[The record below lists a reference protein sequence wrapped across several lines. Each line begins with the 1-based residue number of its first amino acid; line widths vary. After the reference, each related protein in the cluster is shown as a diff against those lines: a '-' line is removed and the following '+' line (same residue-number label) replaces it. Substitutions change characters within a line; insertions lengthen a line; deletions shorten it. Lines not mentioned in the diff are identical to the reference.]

1 MKVVLFCGG
10 YGMRMRNGTEDGV
23 PKPMQMVGP
32 RPLIWH
38 VMRYYAH
45 YGHKDFV
52 LCLGYGATHIKNFF
66 LTYEE
71 SASNDF
77 VIRGGKVELLQSDIS
92 DWTITFVDT
101 GVESPI
107 GERLRRVREHVAG
120 ETYFLANY
128 TDVLTDAPLDEMI
141 ARFQASGAAASI
153 MIVPPNS
160 SFHCLD
166 VNSAGEVKNITPA
179 TKLPIWLNGG
189 YFILTQEIFDHL
201 PPGGDLV
208 DDACGALAERGRL
221 IGYQHHGFWK
231 PTDTFK
237 ERADLDTGYQR
248 GDRPWMVWE
257 QPAANDSV
265 RTA

>member
-107 GERLRRVREHVAG
+107 GNGCAG
-120 ETYFLANY
+120 CASTSR
-128 TDVLTDAPLDEMI
+128 
-141 ARFQASGAAASI
+141 ARPTSW
-153 MIVPPNS
+153 PT
-160 SFHCLD
+160 
-166 VNSAGEVKNITPA
+166 TP
-179 TKLPIWLNGG
+179 T
-189 YFILTQEIFDHL
+189 
-201 PPGGDLV
+201 
-208 DDACGALAERGRL
+208 CS
-221 IGYQHHGFWK
+221 
-231 PTDTFK
+231 PTPRWT
-237 ERADLDTGYQR
+237 R
-248 GDRPWMVWE
+248 
-257 QPAANDSV
+257 
-265 RTA
+265 